1 MFPKFFKF
9 SKLYLFM
16 KNVYQIGKFLIMNC
30 LLPELKVKEA
40 CEKEVKKKAKIIEVK
55 LVVFE
60 AC

>member
-1 MFPKFFKF
+1 
-9 SKLYLFM
+9 M

-30 LLPELKVKEA
+30 LFPKLKVEEA
-40 CEKEVKKKAKIIEVK
+40 CQKEVKKKAKVIEFK